1 MTLALAE
8 QYQQTRRLVEAG
20 VLPRSALEALEA
32 ELVDWRGVTS
42 AQAAMER
49 AAAATARAAEATRE
63 AARAAVS
70 AKYWERRAEA
80 EADEALRLEKL
91 DTVRPR
97 KACLDESSLS
107 VHSADFVEAHGLPAW
122 VIAQLARAEANA
134 PDPPELS
141 LVMTR
146 PPWRT

>member
-70 AKYWERRAEA
+70 AKYWERMAEA
-80 EADEALRLEKL
+80 EADEALRLEEL

-107 VHSADFVEAHGLPAW
+107 VHSADFIEAHGLPAW
-122 VIAQLARAEANA
+122 VIAQLAQAEANA